1 MRLNNKVVYRHI
13 RLDIN
18 EVFYIGIGNKKRPYK
33 NIGRNKYWNNIVN
46 KTDYNVEV
54 IAKGLT
60 WEDACELEC
69 FLIQEYGR
77 KDLKLGNLCNMTDGG
92 DGTNN
97 MIRTAQHC
105 KRISKSLTDKKL
117 SVQHRKNISLSKKN
131 KLSHMK
137 KDGTSFGS
145 GVVII
150 NTLTNV
156 IYSSIAE
163 VSRIHNLSYSGL
175 KAKISGQNPNNTN
188 FKYLKDVN

>member
-1 MRLNNKVVYRHI
+1 
-13 RLDIN
+13 
-18 EVFYIGIGNKKRPYK
+18 
-33 NIGRNKYWNNIVN
+33 
-46 KTDYNVEV
+46 
-54 IAKGLT
+54 
-60 WEDACELEC
+60 
-69 FLIQEYGR
+69 
-77 KDLKLGNLCNMTDGG
+77 
-92 DGTNN
+92 
-97 MIRTAQHC
+97 
-105 KRISKSLTDKKL
+105 
-117 SVQHRKNISLSKKN
+117 
-131 KLSHMK
+131 MK